1 MSEPIEI
8 FKKLECNDTEIIETA
23 KSDIYK
29 LLQSVREPWLIN
41 GLYDYYLNTNSLR
54 SMEILANVN
63 EYHHKYLFDRLNES
77 IKRQETEL
85 RVKALTL
92 LGHIVRKQPTWIYKI
107 NEHPLMKEI
116 LMVLKT
122 EDDILAL
129 ISALLLTIV
138 LMPMIPSLIALHLQ
152 EVFDIFSRL
161 ASWNLGTGAYF
172 DKQMMIHMQI
182 SLYALFLRLYGMYP
196 CNFIAYLRSFYRD
209 KNNPVFIHTIQPM
222 LETVRMHPRLVTAS
236 KDNEISTDRWKTKG
250 AQQIIAECE
259 QFYVDVVDKCP
270 NDCCYVSTGFRS
282 RSNTTNSTI
291 IEKQNFPHM
300 KLTELCKLPPQDT
313 KAFFSPSL
321 AFPDRIPPPTTP
333 KNIIQPL
340 YIHSSGSHE
349 GSSPPEAAIEA
360 TPETTPVRDTR
371 NPAIIRSPHVG
382 SSVVRGL
389 TSFPKNRSANTTP
402 THSQP
407 SSPMRKEVS
416 PFHFPSSGSG
426 AVKRDSFIN
435 QKLQKLLYERS
446 QSVEAYMEQ
455 SSSCLNVQTS
465 PVKLITSSPYRNDS
479 PLSREDEEVRAIVEQ
494 KPNVDSLINRNC
506 DSVLHEDIDVDAALE
521 NSLEQGSPCS
531 QGGLHMPNSRSM
543 NDFAKR
549 VQRLRYHSQNYDRDS
564 TGNSESGSPEK
575 GTSEIATVRRA
586 SSCPNIKKRS
596 PVTRKGNKTLRETDE
611 ETEEDEANQTKESNQ
626 KSFTTS
632 ETQTDSYMSYEH
644 LFLNIFP
651 CLGSTEV
658 KTSPSSSPMPV
669 KPFGDKETQHSTH
682 NVLDKY
688 MEICKGDISNPSVQ
702 IQLVQQQLLFER
714 YRREAF
720 SSRNRKLLADAK
732 NVKALE
738 EYNSALKDTIQL
750 QQRDLD
756 FLRKQLSTI
765 QKEHFEEERRLIS
778 YKKHLEEKVN
788 NLLDQVDKLTT
799 ERDRECLKL
808 LELKDKCSSLD
819 TERQQACS
827 VLFETY
833 AELNLAKEQV
843 AMGEKARIE
852 VERLNKEI
860 LLLGEANMKCQE
872 KLMES
877 EKTGLIDA
885 HFEMLETSYK
895 EEINV
900 LKNNIDSKKTLM
912 EAYKQRIIDLE
923 LILSQKDEGI
933 SDLKRN
939 LMEVNSE
946 NYEKLKAVESK
957 YKSQL
962 SINRALEQKMLQL
975 FTKIESPG
983 LRSLHSPETSSCHE
997 AIATPSVSG
1006 LSPHSSPLSVS
1017 LASSE
1022 SSAAFLSSDIK
1033 DMKNLQVL
1041 VDRKAGKSEELI
1053 EAAGDPMDILLN
1065 PSSSN
1070 TQSNS
1075 VTSLTSSTQQ
1085 PANTSTQFP
1094 STDMQSLICE
1104 SQSSNNNMQ
1113 ASASTTQNPS
1123 KQQGLN

>member
-116 LMVLKT
+116 LLVLKT

-291 IEKQNFPHM
+291 IGSINENYSIKIGVPFAKILESNEMKPLIMDEKEKQNFPHM

-360 TPETTPVRDTR
+360 TPETTPVR
-371 NPAIIRSPHVG
+371 
-382 SSVVRGL
+382 
-389 TSFPKNRSANTTP
+389 
-402 THSQP
+402 
-407 SSPMRKEVS
+407 
-416 PFHFPSSGSG
+416 
-426 AVKRDSFIN
+426 
-435 QKLQKLLYERS
+435 
-446 QSVEAYMEQ
+446 SVEAYMEQ
-455 SSSCLNVQTS
+455 SSSYLNVQTS

-808 LELKDKCSSLD
+808 LELKEKCSSLD

-1085 PANTSTQFP
+1085 SANTSTQFP
-1094 STDMQSLICE
+1094 STDMQSSICE

>member
-8 FKKLECNDTEIIETA
+8 FEKLECNDTEIIEAA
-23 KSDIYK
+23 KAEIYNI
-29 LLQSVREPWLIN
+29 LQSVRDPWFIN

-63 EYHHKYLFDRLNES
+63 ENHHRYLFDRLNES

-116 LMVLKT
+116 LYVLKT

-129 ISALLLTIV
+129 ISALLLIIV

-152 EVFDIFSRL
+152 EIFDIFSRL

-196 CNFIAYLRSFYRD
+196 CNFVAYLRSFYRD

-236 KDNEISTDRWKTKG
+236 KDNEMSADRWKTKG

-270 NDCCYVSTGFRS
+270 HDCCYVSSGFRS

-291 IEKQNFPHM
+291 IEKPKFPHL
-300 KLTELCKLPPQDT
+300 KLTELCKLPPQDS

-321 AFPDRIPPPTTP
+321 AFPNRIPPPTTP
-333 KNIIQPL
+333 KSIIQPL
-340 YIHSSGSHE
+340 YIQSTGSHE
-349 GSSPPEAAIEA
+349 GTSPPEAAIEA
-360 TPETTPVRDTR
+360 TPETTPVR
-371 NPAIIRSPHVG
+371 
-382 SSVVRGL
+382 
-389 TSFPKNRSANTTP
+389 
-402 THSQP
+402 
-407 SSPMRKEVS
+407 
-416 PFHFPSSGSG
+416 
-426 AVKRDSFIN
+426 
-435 QKLQKLLYERS
+435 
-446 QSVEAYMEQ
+446 SVEACMEPSV
-455 SSSCLNVQTS
+455 SSLNVPTS
-465 PVKLITSSPYRNDS
+465 PVKIVTSSPRRNDS

-494 KPNVDSLINRNC
+494 KAEVDPVVTRKC
-506 DSVLHEDIDVDAALE
+506 DSVLHEDVDVDTEIE

-564 TGNSESGSPEK
+564 SGNSVGGSPDK
-575 GTSEIATVRRA
+575 GTSETTTVRRA
-586 SSCPNIKKRS
+586 SSCPDIKKRS
-596 PVTRKGNKTLRETDE
+596 PVARKGNKTLRETDE
-611 ETEEDEANQTKESNQ
+611 EAFDEEVNQTRESNQ

-651 CLGSTEV
+651 CLGSTDV
-658 KTSPSSSPMPV
+658 KTSPSSSPMPI
-669 KPFGDKETQHSTH
+669 KPFGEKDSQQHSIH

-688 MEICKGDISNPSVQ
+688 MEICKGDISNPTIH

-756 FLRKQLSTI
+756 YLRKQLSTI
-765 QKEHFEEERRLIS
+765 QMEHFEEERRLLS
-778 YKKHLEEKVN
+778 YKKHLEEKVKD
-788 NLLDQVDKLTT
+788 LLDQVDKLSG
-799 ERDRECLKL
+799 EKDRESLKL
-808 LELKDKCSSLD
+808 LELKDKCSSVD

-827 VLFETY
+827 ALFEAY

-860 LLLGEANMKCQE
+860 LLLGEANMKFQE
-872 KLMES
+872 KLEDR
-877 EKTGLIDA
+877 EKTGLFDA
-885 HFEMLETSYK
+885 HIEMLETSYK
-895 EEINV
+895 EEVNF
-900 LKNNIDSKKTLM
+900 LKSKIEGKKTLM
-912 EAYKQRIIDLE
+912 DAYKHRIIDLE
-923 LILSQKDEGI
+923 MILSQKDEGI

-957 YKSQL
+957 YKTQL

-975 FTKIESPG
+975 FTEIKSPG

-1041 VDRKAGKSEELI
+1041 VDRKISKAEESVETVGENMEML
-1053 EAAGDPMDILLN
+1053 PN
-1065 PSSSN
+1065 PSSSY
-1070 TQSNS
+1070 TPSS
-1075 VTSLTSSTQQ
+1075 SATSLQTPSIPITQQPSTSSTQFS
-1085 PANTSTQFP
+1085 NTDTQT
-1094 STDMQSLICE
+1094 SGSGNE
-1104 SQSSNNNMQ
+1104 SSNNSN
-1113 ASASTTQNPS
+1113 QNPPN
-1123 KQQGLN
+1123 QQVKD

>member
-8 FKKLECNDTEIIETA
+8 FEKLECNDTEIIEAA
-23 KSDIYK
+23 KAEIYNI
-29 LLQSVREPWLIN
+29 LQSVRDPWFIN

-63 EYHHKYLFDRLNES
+63 ENHHRYLFDRLNES

-116 LMVLKT
+116 LYVLKT

-129 ISALLLTIV
+129 ISALLLIIV

-152 EVFDIFSRL
+152 EIFDIFSRL

-196 CNFIAYLRSFYRD
+196 CNFVAYLRSFYRD

-236 KDNEISTDRWKTKG
+236 KDNEMSADRWKTKG

-270 NDCCYVSTGFRS
+270 HDCCYVSSGFRS

-291 IEKQNFPHM
+291 IEKPKFPHL
-300 KLTELCKLPPQDT
+300 KLTELCKLPPQDS

-321 AFPDRIPPPTTP
+321 AFPNRIPPPTTP
-333 KNIIQPL
+333 KSIIQPL
-340 YIHSSGSHE
+340 YIQSTGSHE
-349 GSSPPEAAIEA
+349 GTSPPEAAIEA

-389 TSFPKNRSANTTP
+389 TSFAKNRSANTTP

-416 PFHFPSSGSG
+416 PFHFPSSSSG
-426 AVKRDSFIN
+426 AVKRESFIN

-446 QSVEAYMEQ
+446 QSVEACMEPSV
-455 SSSCLNVQTS
+455 SSLNVPTS
-465 PVKLITSSPYRNDS
+465 PVKIVTSSPRRNDS

-494 KPNVDSLINRNC
+494 KAEVDPVVTRKC
-506 DSVLHEDIDVDAALE
+506 DSVLHEDVDVDTEIE

-564 TGNSESGSPEK
+564 SGNSVGGSPDK
-575 GTSEIATVRRA
+575 GTSETTTVRRA
-586 SSCPNIKKRS
+586 SSCPDIKKRS
-596 PVTRKGNKTLRETDE
+596 PVARKGNKTLRETDE
-611 ETEEDEANQTKESNQ
+611 EAFDEEVNQTRESNQ

-651 CLGSTEV
+651 CLGSTDV
-658 KTSPSSSPMPV
+658 KTSPSSSPMPI
-669 KPFGDKETQHSTH
+669 KPFGEKDSQQHSIH

-688 MEICKGDISNPSVQ
+688 MEICKGDISNPTIH

-756 FLRKQLSTI
+756 YLRKQLSTI
-765 QKEHFEEERRLIS
+765 QMEHFEEERRLLS
-778 YKKHLEEKVN
+778 YKKHLEEKVKD
-788 NLLDQVDKLTT
+788 LLDQVDKLSG
-799 ERDRECLKL
+799 EKDRESLKL
-808 LELKDKCSSLD
+808 LELKDKCSSVD

-827 VLFETY
+827 ALFEAY

-860 LLLGEANMKCQE
+860 LLLGEANMKFQE
-872 KLMES
+872 KLEDR
-877 EKTGLIDA
+877 EKTGLFDA
-885 HFEMLETSYK
+885 HIEMLETSYK
-895 EEINV
+895 EEVNF
-900 LKNNIDSKKTLM
+900 LKSKIEGKKTLM
-912 EAYKQRIIDLE
+912 DAYKHRIIDLE
-923 LILSQKDEGI
+923 MILSQKDEGI

-957 YKSQL
+957 YKTQL

-975 FTKIESPG
+975 FTEIKSPG

-1041 VDRKAGKSEELI
+1041 VDRKISKAEESVETVGENMEML
-1053 EAAGDPMDILLN
+1053 PN
-1065 PSSSN
+1065 PSSSY
-1070 TQSNS
+1070 TPSS
-1075 VTSLTSSTQQ
+1075 SATSLQTPSIPITQQPSTSSTQFS
-1085 PANTSTQFP
+1085 NTDTQT
-1094 STDMQSLICE
+1094 SGSGNE
-1104 SQSSNNNMQ
+1104 SSNNSN
-1113 ASASTTQNPS
+1113 QNPPN
-1123 KQQGLN
+1123 QQVKD